1 VWQYPGED
9 EEATVWNAFSFLQ
22 YLPGRDELVMPPGG
36 GIVRIYHVLVTTN
49 NTVRTVE
56 ELNARAKNV
65 VVHVLDSMHKHV
77 CRAVDEAFQA
87 EEFQARL
94 AQDRW
99 FGLATNSVLLTN
111 TARLTMVF
119 DVLDRNRDGAL
130 SLEELTPFARALV
143 GIDGDGNVQRFFD
156 DLDTNKDG
164 VLSKSEFLAYFR
176 QRFGCNDLDVLSKEA
191 QDLLDRAFEKLKGH
205 IDDFIRSIK
214 NESAARVAVYKAL
227 PDGAYGEIETLG
239 KAVVKGLA
247 LPLLANAKLRLWLED
262 PSLDLWSMGETTFN
276 IALGRRRARRR
287 MVLQDSL
294 DAAISTPDNEAK
306 HHFRHDAMG
315 RVVVDDGVA
324 RMCDGGF
331 VLSKGKSKV
340 DSKVEVLKD
349 GHRTATVALAL
360 EDCLERRLVSGN
372 GATALERKD
381 LYTNETSLIEQ
392 VQLGEHENVERLL
405 LAGAVPNA
413 ATKGTSLPPR
423 SDPTQG
429 FCSPPVRVQADARA
443 RVLTI
448 GRRSEQAGTGR

>member
-1 VWQYPGED
+1 MSLCVVVVVGQYPGED

-119 DVLDRNRDGAL
+119 DVLHRNRDGAL

-247 LPLLANAKLRLWLED
+247 LPLLANAKLHLRLED
-262 PSLDLWSMGETTFN
+262 PLLNLSTMGQTYKPGYLGLN
-276 IALGRRRARRR
+276 AAQGRR
-287 MVLQDSL
+287 L
-294 DAAISTPDNEAK
+294 AK
-306 HHFRHDAMG
+306 R
-315 RVVVDDGVA
+315 
-324 RMCDGGF
+324 
-331 VLSKGKSKV
+331 
-340 DSKVEVLKD
+340 
-349 GHRTATVALAL
+349 
-360 EDCLERRLVSGN
+360 
-372 GATALERKD
+372 
-381 LYTNETSLIEQ
+381 
-392 VQLGEHENVERLL
+392 RLL
-405 LAGAVPNA
+405 LLDSSAAGRIDGVGRIVVEDGLGRMGGKATA
-413 ATKGTSLPPR
+413 ALAFEVSPSTHYASSALLAALAGLPPLR
-423 SDPTQG
+423 TPASM
-429 FCSPPVRVQADARA
+429 SSANK
-443 RVLTI
+443 
-448 GRRSEQAGTGR
+448 S